1 MKRMSALRTP
11 YRSRSIVSSGSTS
24 QMEEAALDR
33 AVVVTQ
39 LVLIALC
46 VARAGSDVLH
56 GPRTIE
62 GGVAAALF
70 VVLATWLVAKAIGKT
85 WRAATRKRGV
95 STHFLQ
101 WTRGAR

>member
-1 MKRMSALRTP
+1 
-11 YRSRSIVSSGSTS
+11 
-24 QMEEAALDR
+24 MEESALDR
-33 AVVVTQ
+33 ALMVTQ

-46 VARAGSDVLH
+46 VARAGGDFLH

-70 VVLATWLVAKAIGKT
+70 VVLATWLGAKAIGKA
-85 WRAATRKRGV
+85 WRATTRKRDA